1 VSDLNDWLIP
11 YSSFGEGSNFSERPE
26 SSKMARLLRQD
37 AVVEKYVEGMQE
49 MMVAVVAVE
58 ETVVQEVYT
67 DVMYVVEKRPI
78 KENVTP
84 REF

>member
-1 VSDLNDWLIP
+1 
-11 YSSFGEGSNFSERPE
+11 
-26 SSKMARLLRQD
+26 
-37 AVVEKYVEGMQE
+37 MQE

-67 DVMYVVEKRPI
+67 DVMNVVEKRPT
-78 KENVTP
+78 KENVTA